1 MFMAFPIEMERN
13 RHIVLLYFGIEGH
26 FVAAAAYV
34 KHTFVM
40 ARKNVELTYVQA
52 RHIYDHLEGQ
62 RSRHS
67 RRIGCDD

>member
-52 RHIYDHLEGQ
+52 RHI
-62 RSRHS
+62 
-67 RRIGCDD
+67 

>member
-1 MFMAFPIEMERN
+1 MAFPIEMERN

-52 RHIYDHLEGQ
+52 RHIYTILLKNQAVPICGIV
-62 RSRHS
+62 S
-67 RRIGCDD
+67 